1 MICVT
6 IDNDHEGGKM
16 KQKRDAMIMAAV
28 GKEYQISARW
38 RCFSD
43 LAVSDKNAPI
53 IK

>member
-6 IDNDHEGGKM
+6 IDNDDQGGKT
-16 KQKRDAMIMAAV
+16 KQKRDAMIMEVV

-43 LAVSDKNAPI
+43 MAVSDKNAPI